1 MIQDAAPGRTLLFG
15 IARAAFFKHLGD
27 RPTSTTAQRLPSTFR
42 RRMGVCV
49 KAESSTGQEDEQDLV
64 LGFTGYPM
72 PQKEV
77 YQMVKGASIAIAACN
92 PLVPLD
98 QKQVS
103 FEVTILSLREPLATK
118 RIADISSAAQFGRDL
133 LCLHRV

>member
-1 MIQDAAPGRTLLFG
+1 MLPLEERFFSELLGRLSSSILGIGRLQLLHSDFPQHSG
-15 IARAAFFKHLGD
+15 EGW
-27 RPTSTTAQRLPSTFR
+27 
-42 RRMGVCV
+42 GVCV

-77 YQMVKGASIAIAACN
+77 YQMVKGASIAIATCN